1 MFQEC
6 RHIKSDGQRC
16 RSAALRGKPYCFFHM
31 KFDRMQKRDTPHIPP
46 LEDSTSILLA
56 IGQVIRALNFETMDC
71 KRAALMLY
79 GLQIAAT
86 VARQREHAEPVES
99 VRSVHNLAGEPLDFN
114 QAFVFGADMLAPET
128 SVCEPPH
135 DCPNCPQHN
144 SCDKPNA
151 VIQRNPAGAPEPVIE
166 NQNLTGAEGR
176 KHAVA
181 YVQYLD
187 EQNASPNNTPS
198 PASSG
203 ELLTLHAEAHVA
215 PKPRRRRMRTD
226 FTKLLPGTH
235 PSRTEIQKATTVKP
249 SEQNQG
255 EGLGRFSDRSPSG
268 GRVRL

>member
-1 MFQEC
+1 
-6 RHIKSDGQRC
+6 
-16 RSAALRGKPYCFFHM
+16 M

-166 NQNLTGAEGR
+166 NSESNRYRTQKRRFLLRQVSGPAERIPEQHALTRILGRTPHAPRRSPCRAE
-176 KHAVA
+176 
-181 YVQYLD
+181 
-187 EQNASPNNTPS
+187 ASP
-198 PASSG
+198 
-203 ELLTLHAEAHVA
+203 
-215 PKPRRRRMRTD
+215 KMRTD

>member
-1 MFQEC
+1 MFNEC
-6 RHIKSDGQRC
+6 RRIKDDGQRC
-16 RSAALRGKPYCFFHM
+16 HAAALEGKPYCFFHM

-215 PKPRRRRMRTD
+215 PKPRRRCELT
-226 FTKLLPGTH
+226 
-235 PSRTEIQKATTVKP
+235 SRSCCRVPIQA
-249 SEQNQG
+249 
-255 EGLGRFSDRSPSG
+255 GRRFKKRP
-268 GRVRL
+268 R

>member
-1 MFQEC
+1 MD
-6 RHIKSDGQRC
+6 SA
-16 RSAALRGKPYCFFHM
+16 AALRGKPYCFFHM

-166 NQNLTGAEGR
+166 NSESNRYRTQKRRFLLRQVSGPAERIPEQHALTRILGR
-176 KHAVA
+176 TPHA
-181 YVQYLD
+181 
-187 EQNASPNNTPS
+187 
-198 PASSG
+198 
-203 ELLTLHAEAHVA
+203 
-215 PKPRRRRMRTD
+215 PRRSLPRYPGRRFEKR
-226 FTKLLPGTH
+226 P
-235 PSRTEIQKATTVKP
+235 R
-249 SEQNQG
+249 
-255 EGLGRFSDRSPSG
+255 
-268 GRVRL
+268 